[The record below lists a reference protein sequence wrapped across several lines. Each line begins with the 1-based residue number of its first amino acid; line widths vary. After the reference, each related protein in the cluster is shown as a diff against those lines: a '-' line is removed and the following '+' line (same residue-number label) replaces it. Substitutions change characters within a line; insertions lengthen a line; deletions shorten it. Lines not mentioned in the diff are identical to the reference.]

1 MTTNVDTY
9 FTDGCG
15 RCALGGTPECKVH
28 KWQQELVIL
37 RSYLLDCGLGE
48 EAKWGM
54 PCYTFQNNNLILL
67 SAFKDYCSLNF
78 FKGALLSNADGL
90 LESLTENVQSARVI
104 KFTNV
109 QEVIE
114 RENGI
119 KTCIY
124 EAIEVEKAGLK
135 VVLKKTSEFEVP
147 SELQQKLDE
156 NPVFKSAFESL
167 TPGRQRGYL
176 LFFAAPK
183 QSKTR
188 VTRIENAMPQIF
200 NGKGI
205 HD

>member
-1 MTTNVDTY
+1 MTKQVDTY
-9 FTDGCG
+9 FIDGCG

-28 KWQQELVIL
+28 KWQQELATL
-37 RSYLLDCGLGE
+37 RQYLLDCGLE
-48 EAKWGM
+48 EVAKWGM

-124 EAIEVEKAGLK
+124 EAIEVEKEGLK
-135 VVLKKTSEFEVP
+135 VVMKKTADFEVP
-147 SELQQKLDE
+147 EELQQKLE
-156 NPVFKSAFESL
+156 GNPAFKTAFEAL

-188 VTRIENAMPQIF
+188 ISRIENAMPQIF

>member
-1 MTTNVDTY
+1 MTKQVDTY
-9 FTDGCG
+9 FIDGCG

-28 KWQQELVIL
+28 KWQQELATL
-37 RSYLLDCGLGE
+37 RQYLLDCGLE
-48 EAKWGM
+48 EVAKWGM

-114 RENGI
+114 RENSI
-119 KTCIY
+119 KNSIF
-124 EAIEVEKAGLK
+124 EAIEVEKEGLK
-135 VVLKKTSEFEVP
+135 VVLKKTADFEVP
-147 SELQQKLDE
+147 EELQQKLEE
-156 NPVFKSAFESL
+156 NPAFKTAFEAL

-188 VTRIENAMPQIF
+188 ISRIENAMPHIF

>member
-1 MTTNVDTY
+1 MTKQVDTY
-9 FTDGCG
+9 FIDGCG

-28 KWQQELVIL
+28 KWQQELATL
-37 RSYLLDCGLGE
+37 RQYLLDCGLE
-48 EAKWGM
+48 EVAKWGM

-78 FKGALLSNADGL
+78 FKGALLSNSDGL

-114 RENGI
+114 RENSI
-119 KTCIY
+119 KNSIY
-124 EAIEVEKAGLK
+124 EAIEVEKEGLK
-135 VVLKKTSEFEVP
+135 VVMKKTADFEVP
-147 SELQQKLDE
+147 EELQQKLE
-156 NPVFKSAFESL
+156 GNPAFKTAFEAL

-188 VTRIENAMPQIF
+188 ISRIENAMPQIF